1 MSTIVLIRHGETD
14 LAGRFCGYSDPRLN
28 AAGERD
34 AIRVA
39 EEISRLDISCIYSS
53 DLRRAAQTA
62 RAIAKR
68 TGITVEYL
76 RELREIH
83 FGRWEGLS
91 WNEIETRFA
100 DEAHQWLRQ
109 FPFQSAPGGETYTD
123 FTTRVETAIT
133 PLLRGAPEMRLLS
146 SPIAASCGMCS
157 QNSSAL
163 LRRKLRQGP
172 PLTELRSFQPAHN
185 PDARSCHEPAAY
197 SNPGIGRVG
206 L

>member
-14 LAGRFCGYSDPRLN
+14 SVGRFCGHSDPRLN
-28 AAGERD
+28 ASGERD

-83 FGRWEGLS
+83 FGWWEGLS

-100 DEAHQWLRQ
+100 DEAHQWLRE
-109 FPFQSAPGGETYTD
+109 FPFHSAPGGEIYTD
-123 FTTRVETAIT
+123 FTSRVETAIE
-133 PLLRGAPEMRLLS
+133 PLLRGTPEMR
-146 SPIAASCGMCS
+146 IAVVTHRGVMRHVLTKLFDFAETEAST
-157 QNSSAL
+157 
-163 LRRKLRQGP
+163 R
-172 PLTELRSFQPAHN
+172 T
-185 PDARSCHEPAAY
+185 AAY
-197 SNPGIGRVG
+197 GATVISASPQSRCEE
-206 L
+206 LP

>member
-28 AAGERD
+28 ASGERD

-53 DLRRAAQTA
+53 DLHRAAQTA
-62 RAIAKR
+62 RAIAKQ

-100 DEAHQWLRQ
+100 DEAHRWLRE
-109 FPFQSAPGGETYTD
+109 FLFQSAPGGETYTD
-123 FTTRVETAIT
+123 FTTRVETAIA
-133 PLLRGAPEMRLLS
+133 PLLRGAPEMMIAVVTHRGVMRHVLTELFGFAETEAS
-146 SPIAASCGMCS
+146 TRTAVYGATVIAASPQSRC
-157 QNSSAL
+157 
-163 LRRKLRQGP
+163 
-172 PLTELRSFQPAHN
+172 EEQP
-185 PDARSCHEPAAY
+185 
-197 SNPGIGRVG
+197 
-206 L
+206 